1 MVLLRTF
8 SLSILCR
15 NHIKM
20 KNDKVYGAGGL
31 EQRLE
36 WVQVEAG
43 WVWIELGV
51 EPGWVWIE

>member
-15 NHIKM
+15 NHIKT

-51 EPGWVWIE
+51 EPGWVWK